1 MRVLKSVGSQEDQ
14 ERQAKQAI
22 FDGQKAREILDN
34 PLHILYMEH
43 TQQSLFEQ
51 FGKLDYKDTDG
62 MQRLHSELKAQQR
75 HQRNYENAAK
85 AGKVGATI
93 LERLAQKFKRERF

>member
-1 MRVLKSVGSQEDQ
+1 MLKSVASQEEQ
-14 ERQAKQAI
+14 ERQARQAI
-22 FDGQKAREILDN
+22 HDGQKAQEMLDN
-34 PLHILYMEH
+34 PLHILYMQH

-85 AGKVGATI
+85 AGRVGLTI
-93 LERLAQKFKRERF
+93 LERLAQKIKRERL